1 MNLYRCKKTTS
12 NATGYPV
19 DDGFVVC
26 KGSIISEKVADSF
39 EPASPSYYRLRNE
52 LIQNKTIVNRVFQ
65 QDYKFSSLSAAAS
78 VVVGW
83 TISGVIAWVP
93 QKTHKQSI

>member
-1 MNLYRCKKTTS
+1 MELYRCKKTTS
-12 NATGYPV
+12 NATGYPI
-19 DDGFVVC
+19 DGGFVVC

-52 LIQNKTIVNRVFQ
+52 LIQNGTIINRVFQ
-65 QDYKFSSLSAAAS
+65 KDVEFTSPSAAAS

-93 QKTHKQSI
+93 QQTHKQSI